1 VGDAAQAGD
10 SVRQALADEVEA
22 YAESLGEKLEADH
35 STRRR
40 LGLATLALMYGGISL
55 ARATR
60 GTPLSDEMLKACRD
74 FARDAFRDTDS
85 ND

>member
-1 VGDAAQAGD
+1 
-10 SVRQALADEVEA
+10 
-22 YAESLGEKLEADH
+22 
-35 STRRR
+35 
-40 LGLATLALMYGGISL
+40 MYGGISL